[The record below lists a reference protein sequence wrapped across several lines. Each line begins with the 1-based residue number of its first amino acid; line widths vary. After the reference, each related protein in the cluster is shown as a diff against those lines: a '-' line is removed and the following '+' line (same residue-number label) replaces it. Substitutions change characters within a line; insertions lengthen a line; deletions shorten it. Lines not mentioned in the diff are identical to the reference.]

1 MINTLIFAPA
11 AVITIWDTS
20 IKSLISSLEASNHKV
35 TLIRCK
41 GMYSEMCVSM
51 PAFNVYEN
59 SSQVLKN
66 EVCLNCIKCQKVSDR
81 IYPINVDFL
90 ENFVSLREHKQINS
104 VLDAVNIQN
113 WFDFEFEGIKVGRI
127 ASYEFFLNHK
137 IKDLA
142 ISEDHWQNL
151 RKHIRNVLY
160 TYFAAENYFRTNVV
174 NNLVVYNRFYSVNNV
189 FCQVAE
195 KYESRVFS
203 IQNEGPAF
211 DANSRYHLHAS
222 AAQQLWLSKSIEWQ
236 GIKDKPLGIIKVF
249 RVNRHLKHILG
260 LEGTLMYSEK
270 PTSLET
276 LDNIYA
282 KLNLRV
288 DSTKVLVPTSSADE
302 RFTLEVLGYLITDSP
317 ENSDS
322 LSVLKKLAFLAP
334 SYPEF
339 DFIFRIHPREF
350 PNKRESVKSMHADD
364 LMDFISS
371 TRLPENLKINTP
383 DDQISIAN
391 LAMVTDFVLNST
403 STVGLDFVAL
413 GLKVI
418 MYSPNR
424 NFVYPNE
431 LNIVQP
437 DLEKSLIQMKSQ
449 EFKNGFPHEKQVLAY
464 RWIHFKYFTDN
475 HKVVILSHDRMHR
488 IKRILDRIMSEDFS
502 IWLCALIARYKLAS
516 ISLWIFDKKKV
527 EAAFRH
533 PTDRQITGGHRW
545 LHRFMPFMESS
556 VISLSSK
563 KMRGMLTPKVETE
576 TTVNN

>member
-1 MINTLIFAPA
+1 
-11 AVITIWDTS
+11 
-20 IKSLISSLEASNHKV
+20 
-35 TLIRCK
+35 
-41 GMYSEMCVSM
+41 MYSEMCLAM
-51 PAFNVYEN
+51 PAFNVHEN
-59 SSQVLKN
+59 TSQALKN
-66 EVCLNCIKCQKVSDR
+66 QVCSSCIKCQKVSDR
-81 IYPINVDFL
+81 IYPSNVNFL
-90 ENFVSLREHKQINS
+90 ENFVNPLENEQMNS
-104 VLDAVNIQN
+104 ILDSVNIQN
-113 WFDFEFEGIKVGRI
+113 WFDFEFEGIKIGRI
-127 ASYEFFLNHK
+127 ASYEFFLNYK

-160 TYFAAENYFRTNVV
+160 TYFAAENYFRKNVV
-174 NNLVVYNRFYSVNNV
+174 DNLVVYNRFYSVNNV

-195 KYESRVFS
+195 RYESRVFS
-203 IQNEGPAF
+203 IQNEGPGF

-236 GIKDKPLGIIKVF
+236 GIREKPLGIVKVF
-249 RVNRHLKHILG
+249 RVNRHLKYILG
-260 LEGTLMYSEK
+260 IKGSLMYSEK

-276 LDNIYA
+276 LENIYA

-288 DSTKVLVPTSSADE
+288 DSTKVLIPTSSADE
-302 RFTLEVLGYLITDSP
+302 RFTLEVLGYLTIDKP

-322 LSVLKKLAFLAP
+322 LNVLKRLALLAP
-334 SYPEF
+334 RYPEF

-437 DLEKSLIQMKSQ
+437 DLEKSLTQIKSQ
-449 EFKNGFPHEKQVLAY
+449 GLKNGFPHEMQVLAY
-464 RWIHFKYFTDN
+464 RWIYFKYFTDN
-475 HKVVILSHDRMHR
+475 HKVVIFSHDRMHR
-488 IKRILDRIMSEDFS
+488 IKRILDRILSEDFS
-502 IWLCALIARYKLAS
+502 IWWCALIARYKLAS
-516 ISLWIFDKKKV
+516 QFLWIFEQNKV
-527 EAAFRH
+527 EAAFRQ
-533 PTDRQITGGHRW
+533 PTVRQITGGHRQ
-545 LHRFMPFMESS
+545 LPSFMRLMERSM
-556 VISLSSK
+556 ISLSSR
-563 KMRGMLTPKVETE
+563 KMRGALTPKAETE
-576 TTVNN
+576 SMVNK